1 MAQQIIKQPNGKYCI
16 YSTILSSVVVYD
28 MDRQEVVQH
37 FRDYAAEE
45 AEAKA
50 LQKLDA
56 VDSGEKAYNQFTETW
71 DQVKHTIPQADRR
84 KC

>member
-1 MAQQIIKQPNGKYCI
+1 
-16 YSTILSSVVVYD
+16 
-28 MDRQEVVQH
+28 
-37 FRDYAAEE
+37 
-45 AEAKA
+45 
-50 LQKLDA
+50 LQKLEA